1 MKLIWQNTIWYNW
14 RDKKWTEILKQVK
27 RNEKDEKDVKVGRVR
42 ANNQYGVYRPRTVCM
57 VREMIDMEA
66 RSFDKVDVQKVN
78 RQIEVENKFN
88 FDWDNLR
95 GHRGEQRDKP

>member
-1 MKLIWQNTIWYNW
+1 
-14 RDKKWTEILKQVK
+14 
-27 RNEKDEKDVKVGRVR
+27 
-42 ANNQYGVYRPRTVCM
+42 M

-88 FDWDNLR
+88 FD
-95 GHRGEQRDKP
+95 